1 MDSEENLNQYNS
13 FEFSSDLLRQIT
25 QDGYCGCC
33 KGSRDCKNIA
43 FIQKWLYAH
52 ATSLSDD
59 DRELI
64 IMRYSQCILRIR
76 KKLLSAQRAHT
87 STTLFTGVA
96 SILVTSF
103 ISINN
108 INTNAT
114 VNESSVLWWTSWSL
128 SLAISIANSMSAF
141 YKWERKYL
149 MLFNIY
155 NALEREV
162 FLFLEGVTPYCT
174 IDDNCIVPSCHKD
187 HLKQFLYKLESLN
200 KKLND
205 SLLDIEQED
214 QNDSSLSS
222 TPKKTTKTPIMLS
235 PINRRFVVNSVSLNN
250 FDKFEMKNENT
261 TSVPLNN
268 FDKIEMKNENIA
280 TSMNTVNTV
289 DTTSNTMPPTKM
301 VDI

>member
-1 MDSEENLNQYNS
+1 
-13 FEFSSDLLRQIT
+13 
-25 QDGYCGCC
+25 
-33 KGSRDCKNIA
+33 
-43 FIQKWLYAH
+43 
-52 ATSLSDD
+52 
-59 DRELI
+59 
-64 IMRYSQCILRIR
+64 
-76 KKLLSAQRAHT
+76 
-87 STTLFTGVA
+87 
-96 SILVTSF
+96 
-103 ISINN
+103 
-108 INTNAT
+108 
-114 VNESSVLWWTSWSL
+114 
-128 SLAISIANSMSAF
+128 
-141 YKWERKYL
+141 